1 MKKLILCLL
10 LWSAIFP
17 RLNAQVKRIVEQH
30 PFKGTIVSYN
40 ISYGIAYELMTV
52 RDGERIFFLRFNSA
66 QGKEMM
72 EKFPVGQSITGI
84 SRGRIMGKE
93 VTIPKITRKEV
104 KELIQNMLADSL
116 VMVKSENTELVS
128 NWAGVKKVK
137 SLFRQVFENDQLI
150 FEKRIDKIF
159 EISNSKKAFL
169 LEDKT
174 LLIRN
179 GYFFRDHLISIRVGD
194 YVSSI
199 GSLIPMV
206 EGQAYPI
213 TGFSKVISMNLLEK
227 EEGIIESFYFKQNGA
242 CIGLRLATSTDKFQ
256 LNFPAQFAKEIMEIE
271 KRKEPITIYHN
282 GSKFS
287 IKKFLFPTV
296 HGLIS
301 RTDTLRMP
309 GMYYGDPD
317 GEHDYESVNGTGKIT
332 KVNFSEKR
340 RILAVIV
347 DDKFLIEIDHRTEV
361 QLRSLL
367 KAGTSIA
374 FGGDQRIKKE
384 GEVYQFNYEIVN
396 PKKLILDGREFLLY
410 SKK

>member
-1 MKKLILCLL
+1 MKKLILCLF
-10 LWSAIFP
+10 LWLAIFP

-52 RDGERIFFLRFNSA
+52 RDGERTFLIRFNSA

-84 SRGRIMGKE
+84 SRGRVMGKE

-104 KELIQNMLADSL
+104 KELIQNILADSL
-116 VMVKSENTELVS
+116 VMVESENAELS
-128 NWAGVKKVK
+128 SIWAGVKKGK
-137 SLFRQVFENDQLI
+137 SLFRQAFENDQII

-169 LEDKT
+169 LGDKT
-174 LLIRN
+174 LLIRD
-179 GYFFRDHLISIRVGD
+179 GYFFRDQSMFNRVGD
-194 YVSSI
+194 YISTI

-206 EGQAYPI
+206 DGQAYPI

-271 KRKEPITIYHN
+271 KRKETVIIYYN

-287 IKKFLFPTV
+287 IKKFLFPTI

-317 GEHDYESVNGTGKIT
+317 GEHEYTSVN
-332 KVNFSEKR
+332 
-340 RILAVIV
+340 
-347 DDKFLIEIDHRTEV
+347 
-361 QLRSLL
+361 
-367 KAGTSIA
+367 
-374 FGGDQRIKKE
+374 
-384 GEVYQFNYEIVN
+384 
-396 PKKLILDGREFLLY
+396 
-410 SKK
+410 